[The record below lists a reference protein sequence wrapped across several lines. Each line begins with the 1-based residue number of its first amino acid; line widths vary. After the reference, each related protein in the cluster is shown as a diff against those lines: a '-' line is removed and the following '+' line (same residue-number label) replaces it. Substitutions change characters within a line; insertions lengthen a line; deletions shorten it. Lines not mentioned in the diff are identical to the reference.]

1 METKFVQV
9 LCDVNIGKWEG
20 DVRYRAYV
28 NGELFTERTWIW
40 RDSYLEEMLQIE
52 APAGRYK
59 IEYELVQPCV
69 AKMKVRNIRVVKG
82 PAIILDGNV
91 VEVKR

>member
-1 METKFVQV
+1 MKTNFVQV
-9 LCDVNIGKWEG
+9 LCDVNIVKWDG

-40 RDSYLEEMLQIE
+40 RDAYLEEMLQIE
-52 APAGRYK
+52 APPGRYK
-59 IEYELVQPCV
+59 IEYELVQPCT
-69 AKMKVRNIRVVKG
+69 AKMKVKNIRVAKG
-82 PAIILDGNV
+82 SAIILDGNI